1 LLFKDKVVLVTGA
14 SKGIG
19 RATAL
24 YFLNEGAK
32 VIINYS
38 KEGNHIKELKE
49 MVSNKE
55 DQTLFFCADV
65 SNVSSV
71 REMFKAIKNKW
82 GQLDILVSNAG
93 ITRDSWLMMMGDK
106 NWDDVLNINL
116 KGTFFCIREASKM
129 MAAKKQGVIIN
140 VSSTSGLK
148 GQPGQANYSAS
159 KGGIIAMTKT
169 LSRELA
175 SYNIRVNCIAPGFI
189 HTGMTNNMPQNTL
202 DSYIQHIPLGR
213 IGEANEV
220 AETIGFLA
228 SPKASYI
235 TGQCIVV
242 DGGLTT

>member
-1 LLFKDKVVLVTGA
+1 MFKDKVVLVTGA

>member
-1 LLFKDKVVLVTGA
+1 
-14 SKGIG
+14 
-19 RATAL
+19 
-24 YFLNEGAK
+24 
-32 VIINYS
+32 
-38 KEGNHIKELKE
+38 
-49 MVSNKE
+49 
-55 DQTLFFCADV
+55 
-65 SNVSSV
+65 
-71 REMFKAIKNKW
+71 MFKAIKNKW

-228 SPKASYI
+228 SSKASYI

>member
-1 LLFKDKVVLVTGA
+1 MLFKDKVVLVTGA

-38 KEGNHIKELKE
+38 KEGNHIKELKD

-55 DQTLFFCADV
+55 DRILFFCADV

-228 SPKASYI
+228 SSKASYI

>member
-1 LLFKDKVVLVTGA
+1 MFRDTVVLVTGA

-38 KEGNHIKELKE
+38 KEGSYVKELKE
-49 MVSNKE
+49 MLSNK
-55 DQTLFFCADV
+55 QNQVLFVCADV

-71 REMFKAIKNKW
+71 REMFRTIKNKW
-82 GQLDILVSNAG
+82 GQLDILVNNAG

-116 KGTFFCIREASKM
+116 KGTFLCIREASKM

-159 KGGIIAMTKT
+159 KGGIIAMTQT

-189 HTGMTNNMPQNTL
+189 QTGMTNNMPQNTL

-213 IGEANEV
+213 IGEADEV

-228 SPKASYI
+228 SSKASYI

>member
-1 LLFKDKVVLVTGA
+1 MLFKDKVVLVTGA